1 MLTYLF
7 MGIALLAIGYAVH
20 VLKWNMLIAYYNT
33 KPKEKKNNTN
43 SESYRK
49 ILGFYGYI
57 TGAIFLLLAFLEYQ
71 GITVPATP
79 VTAVFIVWTMI
90 VMYYAQKDDGSE
102 A

>member
-7 MGIALLAIGYAVH
+7 MGAVLLAIGLAVH
-20 VLKWNMLIAYYNT
+20 VLKWNILVAYHNT
-33 KPKEKKNNTN
+33 KPKAKKSKAD

-57 TGAIFLLLAFLEYQ
+57 TGGIFLLLAFLEYQ
-71 GITVPATP
+71 GITVPPTP
-79 VTAVFIVWTMI
+79 VTALFIVWTMI
-90 VMYYAQKDDGSE
+90 VMYYAQKDDGSD